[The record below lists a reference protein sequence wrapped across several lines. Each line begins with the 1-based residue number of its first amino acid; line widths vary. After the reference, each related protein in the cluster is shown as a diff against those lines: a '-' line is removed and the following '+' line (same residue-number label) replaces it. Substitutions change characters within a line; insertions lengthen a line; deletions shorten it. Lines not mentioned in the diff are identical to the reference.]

1 MKLKD
6 IRKAKHL
13 TQKQLSL
20 LCNVSQGKI
29 CEYEQGKSL
38 PPLDTAA
45 KLATA
50 LDCTLDELAGL
61 TKYVG

>member
-6 IRKAKHL
+6 LRKAKHL
-13 TQKQLSL
+13 TQKELSM
-20 LCNVSQGKI
+20 LCYASLGKI

-38 PPLDTAA
+38 PRLDTAA

-50 LDCTLDELAGL
+50 LDCTLDELAGF
-61 TKYVG
+61 TKYAG

>member
-20 LCNVSQGKI
+20 LCSVSQGKI

-38 PPLDTAA
+38 PRLDTAS
-45 KLATA
+45 KLAAA

-61 TKYVG
+61 TKDVG